1 MDPKM
6 TRESQKVAR
15 EIQNRLLANFIGLVR
30 SSTKRGMLQATLQN
44 TVDLTAEISG
54 AEMGSL
60 FLLDA
65 TGKVTDCIIMRESA
79 TPEERLKLVGR
90 ILDKGLA
97 GWVVKHRAVGLVH
110 DTHRDARWL
119 ELPDQPYK
127 ARSAVVTPILK
138 GDQLFGLLS
147 LVHARPHRFDRHTVE
162 LLQATADHIAIV
174 LENAQLYQQLNQAY
188 RSLETAKEK
197 IEAYSNALD
206 AELEKGQ
213 RMQRNFLPRQLPVVP
228 GWHVAACF
236 HPAKQVSGDFYDI
249 FPLPHE
255 RLALLIGDVCDK
267 GVSAALFMGIFRSL
281 LRAYFEEGFGP
292 GRSLAAA
299 PRLPTT
305 RQDLEGAMVGALDF
319 LNRHIERHHGREGIF
334 ATLFFGILATDSG
347 QLAYIN
353 AGHEPLLVIQPD
365 GAIRELNPTGPAVG
379 IMAEARFRRRLIRLQ
394 AGETLLGFTDGLIDA
409 CPQGGEAFGRPGLWD
424 AIADHRAPT
433 PAALIEA
440 LQDRV
445 YAHLGGAALTDD
457 ISMIAVGR
465 NA

>member
-1 MDPKM
+1 MS
-6 TRESQKVAR
+6 RESQKVAR

-30 SSTKRGMLQATLQN
+30 SSTKQGMLQATLQN

-65 TGKVTDCIIMRESA
+65 AGTVTDCIIMRESA
-79 TPEERLKLVGR
+79 TPEERRRLVGR

-97 GWVVKHRAVGLVH
+97 GWVVKNRSVGLIH
-110 DTHRDARWL
+110 DTRRDARWL

-147 LVHARPHRFDRHTVE
+147 LVHARPNRFDQHTVE

-188 RSLETAKEK
+188 RSLEAAKEK

-206 AELEKGQ
+206 AELQKGQ
-213 RMQRNFLPRQLPVVP
+213 RMQRNFLPRQLPIIH
-228 GWHVAACF
+228 GWHIAACF

-249 FPLPHE
+249 FPLPQE
-255 RLALLIGDVCDK
+255 RLGLLIGDVCDK
-267 GVSAALFMGIFRSL
+267 GVSAALFMGLFRSL

-292 GRSLAAA
+292 RQDLAAA
-299 PRLPTT
+299 TRLPTH
-305 RQDLEGAMVGALDF
+305 RQDLEEAMVGALDF

-334 ATLFFGILATDSG
+334 ATLFFGILSTASG
-347 QLAYIN
+347 RLAYIN
-353 AGHEPLLVIQPD
+353 AGHEPLLVIQPA
-365 GAIRELNPTGPAVG
+365 GTIRELNPTGPAVG
-379 IMAEARFRRRLIRLQ
+379 MMADARFQRRSIRLQ
-394 AGETLLGFTDGLIDA
+394 AEETLLGFTDGLIDA
-409 CPQGGEAFGRPGLWD
+409 CPLTGKAFGRDGLWSV
-424 AIADHRAPT
+424 IADHTALT
-433 PAALIEA
+433 PAAWIEV
-440 LQDRV
+440 LQRRV
-445 YAHLGGAALTDD
+445 FAHLAGAALTDD

-465 NA
+465 TAYQ